1 MIYIFFLLKYKLFWK
16 MNLNIKGNFI
26 IDFVWICDVVEFRN
40 ELFLYNIDEFVY
52 CFDFVVEVFFYVFWL
67 IVFDLFLNSYYF
79 MIFLI
84 WWMIFIFRC

>member
-16 MNLNIKGNFI
+16 MNLNIIGNFI
-26 IDFVWICDVVEFRN
+26 IDFEWICDVVEIGN
-40 ELFLYNIDEFVY
+40 KLFLYNIDEFVY
-52 CFDFVVEVFFYVFWL
+52 CFDFIVEVFFYVFWL